1 MQLLSCHWIWTT
13 LSPSPHTHPHIHT
26 NTYSP
31 YQQLASD
38 KKSQLKGL
46 HHKIWTMEDLFREFQ
61 AWLGATEEELGGLSP
76 PPGRPVADSKS
87 CRKPRWAEV
96 EWRVVFQNLNTVWSS
111 CFYLCQQLPQLLPP
125 HEVTFFFF
133 SMKLY
138 AYSIG
143 YIIAYAKQKCT
154 LIIIAKYNNVY
165 IYIYIGNK

>member
-96 EWRVVFQNLNTVWSS
+96 EWRV
-111 CFYLCQQLPQLLPP
+111 CFSKSEHCMKQLLLLMPATPP
-125 HEVTFFFF
+125 APPSPWGYIFFF

-165 IYIYIGNK
+165 IYIYR